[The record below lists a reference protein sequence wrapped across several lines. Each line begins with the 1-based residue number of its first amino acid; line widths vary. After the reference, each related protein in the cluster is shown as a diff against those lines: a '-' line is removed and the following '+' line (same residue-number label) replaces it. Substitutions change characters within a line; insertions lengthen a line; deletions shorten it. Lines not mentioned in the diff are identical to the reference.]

1 MIYVAKLHAAPPQRR
16 NLLYLH
22 VGQGA
27 VGAVTI
33 LQTSLITGALSQKL
47 YRESRFTRSLGGLRI
62 SGPGMGGLRIEI
74 DGPGRAMGG
83 GRVHVRHATT

>member
-1 MIYVAKLHAAPPQRR
+1 MIYAAKLHAAPPQRR
-16 NLLYLH
+16 NLH

-33 LQTSLITGALSQKL
+33 LQTTHITGALSQKL
-47 YRESRFTRSLGGLRI
+47 YRESRFTRGLGGLGI
-62 SGPGMGGLRIEI
+62 SGPGMGSLGMEI